1 MTRSSLFAAPLV
13 RWAALALAGLLAG
26 QALGLLDVP
35 ASLLLG
41 PLCVAAWAGLRGAQM
56 RVGALPHQLAQG
68 VAGCLIGHYMTAE
81 IAGVIGTLWPVV
93 LLFAAMTLGAAFAVG
108 RGVGRWTGLGVE
120 TSVWGFLPGMA
131 GAVIALSHERGLDSR
146 LVAFMQITRL
156 VTVIVVMIGV
166 AAVLAAGAEAA
177 ASPAAEDPWGVA
189 LALVIA
195 GIGPLAARW
204 VPFLP
209 GPASLAP
216 LAITAGLQA
225 SGTAEVALPGW
236 LLAAAYLALGLQ
248 VGLRFTPELVGHA
261 VRAAPAV
268 IGGSLALIGL
278 CALSGAALAL
288 VAGVDLLT
296 GMLSTVP
303 GSVET
308 IALIAIHSG
317 ADVSFVMTMQIARM
331 FAVVLIGPTMA
342 RALAAEKVP
351 AKAPAE

>member
-1 MTRSSLFAAPLV
+1 MTPSSVFAAPLV
-13 RWAALALAGLLAG
+13 RWCALLLAALLAG
-26 QALGLLDVP
+26 QALGLIDVP

-41 PLCVAAWAGLRGAQM
+41 PLAVGAAAGLRGARL

-68 VAGCLIGHYMTAE
+68 VAGVMIGHYMTAE
-81 IAGVIGTLWPVV
+81 IAGVIGGLWPVV

-131 GAVIALSHERGLDSR
+131 GAVIALAHERGLDSR

-156 VTVIVVMIGV
+156 VTVILVMIGV
-166 AAVLAAGAEAA
+166 AGVLAAGAEAA
-177 ASPAAEDPWGVA
+177 AKTGAQDPGGVLLALGIAALGPAA
-189 LALVIA
+189 
-195 GIGPLAARW
+195 ARLL
-204 VPFLP
+204 PFLP

-225 SGTAEVALPGW
+225 GGVAEAAPPGW
-236 LLAAAYLALGLQ
+236 LLAGAYLVLGLQ
-248 VGLRFTPELVGHA
+248 VGLRFTPDLVRHA
-261 VRAAPAV
+261 LRAAPAV

-278 CALSGAALAL
+278 CALSGAALS
-288 VAGVDLLT
+288 VAAGTDLLT

-342 RALAAEKVP
+342 RALAREKGP
-351 AKAPAE
+351 SRAPAE